1 MTLIAH
7 AWTSTA
13 KHVLPDT
20 ITAEERLAARRLFYL
35 GAHSLGQ
42 LMAAAE
48 QLNAPDQADARRRIR
63 EELAVF
69 AGTVGTELEGKV

>member
-1 MTLIAH
+1 MTLVAQAWATAAH
-7 AWTSTA
+7 
-13 KHVLPDT
+13 HVLPT
-20 ITAEERLAARRLFYL
+20 NVTAEERLAARRLFYL

-42 LMAAAE
+42 LMAASE

-69 AGTVGTELEGKV
+69 AGTVGTDLEGKV

>member
-69 AGTVGTELEGKV
+69 AGTVGTDLEGKV